1 MLLVYCTDARLRGGA
16 RLRWNCHLVGG
27 SVELY
32 CMCLQLYSKVTQF
45 MSQVLTPPSKADPNP
60 DH

>member
-1 MLLVYCTDARLRGGA
+1 MLLVYCTEARA